1 MAWNQMGCGI
11 CHGYGYGDG
20 DGMTLA
26 AKGGVICVIKQN
38 RKWGTATE
46 MNGVRRKRIQLPGI
60 KATADAAY
68 ILQRKAK

>member
-1 MAWNQMGCGI
+1 
-11 CHGYGYGDG
+11 
-20 DGMTLA
+20 MTLA

-68 ILQRKAK
+68 ILKRKAK